1 MPANHHMPRS
11 RTVYILFYGCRMILG
26 IVFIWAS
33 WDKLLAPADFAR
45 IIHNYQIL
53 PATLVYP
60 AALILPWVEIVCG
73 VFLVIG
79 RFTKGAVLVV
89 NLMLVIFISAYLSTL
104 VRGLDVDCGCFT
116 VSLQAAKR
124 SYFMIF
130 RDLLFLGAGIAVFIY
145 EIRSL
150 NRDAQHV
157 RG

>member
-1 MPANHHMPRS
+1 MPTDHHMPRS
-11 RTVYILFYGCRMILG
+11 RTVFILFHGCRIILG

-45 IIHNYQIL
+45 VIHNYQIL
-53 PATLVYP
+53 PAVLVYP

-73 VFLVIG
+73 VLLVIG

-89 NLMLVIFISAYLSTL
+89 NLMLVIFITAYLSTL
-104 VRGLDVDCGCFT
+104 IRGLDVDCGCFT

-124 SYFMIF
+124 SYFLFF

-145 EIRSL
+145 EIGSV
-150 NRDAQHV
+150 NKDPQQIQ
-157 RG
+157 G